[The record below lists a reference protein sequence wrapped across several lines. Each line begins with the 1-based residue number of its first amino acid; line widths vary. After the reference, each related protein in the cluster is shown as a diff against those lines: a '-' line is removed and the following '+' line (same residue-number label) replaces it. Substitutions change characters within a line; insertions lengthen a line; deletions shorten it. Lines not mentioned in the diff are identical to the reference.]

1 MEGYLVNA
9 TIAIIFVGGNKMS
22 QLYVRLPDDLHAK
35 LRVIAALKN
44 ESLNATMLAASSE
57 YVAEWERRHGAL
69 PKPPQEG

>member
-1 MEGYLVNA
+1 
-9 TIAIIFVGGNKMS
+9 MS

-57 YVAEWERRHGAL
+57 YVADWERKHGVL
-69 PKPPQEG
+69 PRPPQED

>member
-44 ESLNATMLAASSE
+44 ESLNVLS
-57 YVAEWERRHGAL
+57 
-69 PKPPQEG
+69 